1 MITLWCMD
9 RLRKPRKNKAKMTFA
24 CLKKSANN
32 VFDNTSQRQC
42 YSYSPIWAH
51 LSLWF
56 GTYCLRMSVGGWTEA
71 FIVLVGLNIS
81 SLKKLFV
88 FLVNIIQQGYW
99 PAQWQWGWH
108 AHGWWTDHW
117 TAESHNSYGRPHTPD
132 PGAERHIPLQKQK
145 GKKWIKASQAI
156 QTIITGNMGNFSCY
170 MTKSLS
176 VNHNNKNVSHL

>member
-1 MITLWCMD
+1 MD

-32 VFDNTSQRQC
+32 VFDNISQRQC
-42 YSYSPIWAH
+42 YSYSPIWHITPLTVVWYILYKNDSRRVYRSIHSISGLKH
-51 LSLWF
+51 LF
-56 GTYCLRMSVGGWTEA
+56 IEEA
-71 FIVLVGLNIS
+71 
-81 SLKKLFV
+81 FV

-132 PGAERHIPLQKQK
+132 PGAEQHIPLQKQK

-156 QTIITGNMGNFSCY
+156 QTIITGNMGNFSLYDKIFVCKQY
-170 MTKSLS
+170 
-176 VNHNNKNVSHL
+176 